1 MMNLKNIMRRGG
13 RTTMTVIAVATSMAL
28 LISMQA
34 ISDGL
39 LQNARDT
46 IDKSKVDISISVTD
60 GHGIEDGH
68 TMMTTLKTDPR
79 VRYAGIYMTEYIAF
93 KKPGTTKQMWA
104 ITEGIVPSETKPLL
118 PPGELDRFPKDNTLG
133 FKESGDPH
141 FVNNFTGSWTF
152 EVLIDKNIGSALGLK
167 KGDPILISRTATG
180 PYMTFNV
187 SGIFDSQLTGGGL
200 AAKLYFMTMHLSELQ
215 TLTGNDIFKDANGSR
230 VVDRIDEVSL
240 ALQSDLRTV
249 KDKVVAYQKELE
261 AKYPFYQVD
270 TKMDRLVRM
279 EQQMTIVKGFFLA
292 IGGVSLMIG
301 LLFVTCIMF
310 MSILER
316 TNEIGMLRAIGI
328 SKGTIFLQILT
339 ESMIIVIIGAAIGII
354 PGYLGS
360 IWGSDYIKS
369 TVGTTENLVL
379 FHIPSV
385 AQLFVEVI
393 LLGGLMSLLPAWRA
407 MSIDIIKSLKR
418 VK

>member
-1 MMNLKNIMRRGG
+1 MINLKSLMRRGG

-39 LQNARDT
+39 MQNARDT

-60 GHGIEDGH
+60 GHGLENGH

-93 KKPGTTKQMWA
+93 MKPGSTKQLWA
-104 ITEGIVPSETKPLL
+104 ITEGIIPSETRPLL
-118 PPGELDRFPKDNTLG
+118 PPGELGRFPKEGYLG
-133 FKESGDPH
+133 FKEGGDPH
-141 FVNNFTGSWTF
+141 YSNNFTGAWTY
-152 EVLIDKNIGSALGLK
+152 EVLIDKNLGSALGLS
-167 KGDPILISRTATG
+167 KGDPVLIARTATG
-180 PYMTFNV
+180 PYITFNV
-187 SGIFDSQLTGGGL
+187 SGVFDSQLTGSGL

-215 TLTGNDIFKDANGSR
+215 TLTGNDIFRDANGSR
-230 VVDRIDEVSL
+230 VVDRMDLVSL
-240 ALQSDLRTV
+240 ALQPEIRTN
-249 KDKVVAYQKELE
+249 KEKVIAYQKELE

-270 TKMDRLVRM
+270 TKMDRLVRT

-328 SKGTIFLQILT
+328 SKGSIFVQILV
-339 ESMIIVIIGAAIGII
+339 ESMIIVIIGAALGII

>member
-1 MMNLKNIMRRGG
+1 MINLKSLLRRGG

-39 LQNARDT
+39 LQNAKDT
-46 IDKSKVDISISVTD
+46 IDKSKVDISISVAD
-60 GHGIEDGH
+60 GHGISDGH
-68 TMMTTLKTDPR
+68 AMMATLKTDPR

-93 KKPGTTKQMWA
+93 MKPGSTKQLWA
-104 ITEGIVPSETKPLL
+104 ITEGIIPSETKPLL
-118 PPGELDRFPKDNTLG
+118 PPNEVGRFPKDGTLG
-133 FKESGDPH
+133 FKEASDPH
-141 FVNNFTGSWTF
+141 YNNNFTGAWTY
-152 EVLIDKNIGSALGLK
+152 EVLIDNNIGSTLGLK
-167 KGDPILISRTATG
+167 TGDEVLIGRTATG
-180 PYMTFNV
+180 PYTTFNV
-187 SGIFDSQLTGGGL
+187 SGVFNSQLTGSGL
-200 AAKLYFMTMHLSELQ
+200 GVNLFFMTMHLSELQ
-215 TLTGNDIFKDANGSR
+215 TLTGNDIVKDANRTR
-230 VVDRIDEVSL
+230 VVDRIDSASL
-240 ALQSDLRTV
+240 ALTPDIRTN
-249 KDKVVAYQKELE
+249 KDKVLAFQKELE
-261 AKYPFYQVD
+261 AKYPFYEVD
-270 TKMDRLVRM
+270 TKMDRLLRT

-328 SKGTIFLQILT
+328 SKGSIFLQILT
-339 ESMIIVIIGAAIGII
+339 ESMIIVILGAALGVI

-418 VK
+418 AK